1 MVYISII
8 GCVLALLYIY
18 NNLIR
23 WIPNSPSLLNTNNLF
38 IYGHRGV
45 PSHAPENTL
54 YSFQKAFELNVNG
67 IELDVQITKDNILVV
82 HHDPHL
88 EKLTGKQT
96 LISSLNY
103 TELLSIDARGAGFDS
118 LKIQRIPKF
127 EDVLEILPENTAI
140 NIEIKSQQLLS
151 EGMEP
156 LVINTILKYNLLNRT
171 IVSSFNPLC
180 LRKIKSLNPN
190 IFTAQL
196 LDKNVKFSSFKWIYI
211 SRPDLFHGNIN
222 QLNENIVSDLKALGL
237 RIYAYTVN
245 TKEQL
250 SKAKSLNL
258 HGIITDDPVICK

>member
-88 EKLTGKQT
+88 
-96 LISSLNY
+96 
-103 TELLSIDARGAGFDS
+103 
-118 LKIQRIPKF
+118 
-127 EDVLEILPENTAI
+127 
-140 NIEIKSQQLLS
+140 
-151 EGMEP
+151 
-156 LVINTILKYNLLNRT
+156 
-171 IVSSFNPLC
+171 
-180 LRKIKSLNPN
+180 
-190 IFTAQL
+190 
-196 LDKNVKFSSFKWIYI
+196 
-211 SRPDLFHGNIN
+211 
-222 QLNENIVSDLKALGL
+222 
-237 RIYAYTVN
+237 
-245 TKEQL
+245 
-250 SKAKSLNL
+250 
-258 HGIITDDPVICK
+258 